1 MEVKDFFTYYPKYNP
16 KFEREIFH
24 LKEFYDERMTDD
36 YQTPSEGLWNH
47 QKVLSR
53 FMNKHTPYRSLLL
66 VHQVGTGKTCAAF
79 AIAEANLSSA
89 FKRTIFIS
97 PSQDLNKQQK
107 HVLITK
113 CFPKKY
119 GKLANKKIRRSSIP
133 YEFKTPQTFANYVE
147 RMDIN
152 KIRKFFANTLFII
165 DEVHKIKQYENVTVK
180 KEEIAKLKEQ
190 LKTLSG
196 NSALKLKEEIS
207 NIEKKTIQ
215 AYTQLQKVLKNA
227 YNTKV
232 LLLTATPMV
241 DRGSEITGV
250 LNLLLPYKDRLK
262 RDDWKNKNKLAKT
275 IRGRVSYLKS
285 KELTTGKN
293 FIQEFYK
300 NIDEQGAQ
308 YFPKKMV
315 KTVRNLNLNLVTCAM
330 SDLQTEV
337 YLKTWCEAIF
347 RAQDNKWLEP
357 VPSLCQQITPPKKQ
371 KTLAYN
377 AEQASLLITG
387 PNGTIPTNKVLFGSK
402 IKQKNKFFRNIASA
416 ARKTNKT
423 FEQVLYNYA
432 PKYAVTFKKL
442 KEAYKNK
449 KKSFIYI
456 RSVTGGG
463 ANALKMLLMEN
474 GYIDYTYRKESYV
487 FGGKTKLRKVA
498 IKKLPSTKLK
508 RFVFLTGDTSVD
520 KSKVIDIFNDPKNAQ
535 GEYISIII
543 GTDTITQGFTIKDV
557 QEMHVH
563 DPPWNLPTLEQA
575 IGRIIRENS
584 HSVINKILNTQVN
597 VNIYLYSAVPNLS
610 SDVGKK
616 FYEEQQKLSS
626 EYNFWN
632 SIDLKRFTKMTEKD
646 FEIKSVER
654 TLMENAFDCALFY
667 NRNNRKSSDDNSR
680 DCEYN
685 ICDYNCTG
693 IDKEY
698 LTGEKTPNVNANNY
712 VLLYEDEN
720 IQKLTPLL
728 VEKILPNVNITSI
741 PLLQKYLK
749 EELNLD
755 IISRTIMIVLNYIIQ
770 NKVPI
775 INNDISFEGLKMYL
789 YECNDLYYIST
800 PENSEFTGSLSPNFM
815 FQQKTSDNYI
825 DNIGNTISSDIF
837 CEGNKKKIELMLK
850 YEKPL
855 IKELITEHSI
865 LAEERN
871 INSQNNLSS
880 IVLSSKSIEP
890 FVYQSND
897 GTTVISKIIPDCKRE
912 LKLPLQENKKGKFC
926 GKKVNWAPEYWND
939 AAKNKTKS
947 LDDAIMNVLKRSI
960 QQKIP
965 IIGIGS
971 NNDLIILMTDVIY
984 PIVNGSRDL
993 NGLPSNKNL
1002 PKKKDGTIDTRKVP
1016 SGIMATSLSAAK
1028 KFKILTELFGITP
1041 VNKKQNY
1048 LQPLLETTLKSNN
1061 LWISETNADLS
1072 GRAKTDVIKLYE
1084 TVL

>member
-16 KFEREIFH
+16 KFESEIFH

-53 FMNKHTPYRSLLL
+53 FMNKYTPYRSLLL

-79 AIAEANLSSA
+79 AIAEANLSNS

-107 HVLITK
+107 HVLMTK

-119 GKLANKKIRRSSIP
+119 GKLVNKKIRRTSIP
-133 YEFKTPQTFANYVE
+133 YYFRTPQTFANRIE
-147 RMDIN
+147 NMSIES
-152 KIRKFFANTLFII
+152 IRRLFSNTLFIV
-165 DEVHKIKQYENVTVK
+165 DEVHKIKQYDNVAIK
-180 KEEIAKLKEQ
+180 KEEIVKLKEQ

-196 NSALKLKEEIS
+196 NAAFKLKEEIE
-207 NIEKKTIQ
+207 NLEKQTIQ
-215 AYTQLQKVLKNA
+215 AYTQLQKVFKNA
-227 YNTKV
+227 YNTKI

-250 LNLLLPYKDRLK
+250 LNLLLPYKDKLK
-262 RDDWKNKNKLAKT
+262 RDDWKNKSKLVNA

-293 FIQEFYK
+293 FVREFYK
-300 NIDEQGAQ
+300 SIDEKGDQ
-308 YFPKKMV
+308 YFPKMMV
-315 KTVRNLNLNLVTCAM
+315 KKLNNLNLNLVTCAM
-330 SDLQTEV
+330 GDLQTEV

-387 PNGTIPTNKVLFGSK
+387 PDGKIPTNKVLFGSK
-402 IKQKNKFFRNIASA
+402 IKHKSKFFTNISTV
-416 ARKTNKT
+416 ARQTNKT

-432 PKYAVTFKKL
+432 PKYAVTLKKL
-442 KEAYKNK
+442 KEAHINK
-449 KKSFIYI
+449 KKSFIFI

-463 ANALKMLLMEN
+463 ANALKMLLLAN
-474 GYIDYTYRKESYV
+474 GYVDYTYRKESYV
-487 FGGKTKLRKVA
+487 FGGKTKTKKVA
-498 IKKLPSTKLK
+498 IKQLPTRMRK

-520 KSKVIDIFNDPKNAQ
+520 KSKVIDIFNDPKNAK
-535 GEYISIII
+535 GEYISVII

-584 HSVINKILNTQVN
+584 HSVINKILNTQVD

-632 SIDLKRFTKMTEKD
+632 SIDLKKFTKMTEKD
-646 FEIKSVER
+646 VEIKSVER

-667 NRNNRKSSDDNSR
+667 NRNNRKSSEDNSR

-693 IDKEY
+693 IDKKY
-698 LTGEKTPNVNANNY
+698 ITGEKTPDINSGNY

-728 VEKILPNVNITSI
+728 VNKILPSVKIISI

-749 EELNLD
+749 QYFNLD
-755 IISRTIMIVLNYIIQ
+755 ILDRTIMIVLNYIIQ
-770 NKVPI
+770 NKIPI
-775 INNDISFEGLKMYL
+775 INNKFRDLKMHL

-800 PENSEFTGSLSPNFM
+800 SENFTGTLTTFM
-815 FQQKTSDNYI
+815 FQQKTSSDYI
-825 DNIGNTISSDIF
+825 DNIGNTLSSNIF
-837 CEGNKKKIELMLK
+837 CDGNKETIELMLK
-850 YEKPL
+850 YENPL
-855 IKELITEHSI
+855 VKELITEHSI
-865 LAEERN
+865 LAEERKLDN
-871 INSQNNLSS
+871 QNNLSS

-897 GTTVISKIIPDCKRE
+897 GLTVTSNIIPDCKRE
-912 LKLPLQENKKGKFC
+912 LKLPLKTHKKSKFC
-926 GKKVNWAPEYWND
+926 GKKVNWAPSYWSD
-939 AAKNKTKS
+939 ATKTKTKN
-947 LDDAIMNVLKRSI
+947 LDNAIINVLKRSI

-971 NNDLIILMTDVIY
+971 NNDLIILMTHVIY
-984 PIVNGSRDL
+984 PIVNGTRDL
-993 NGLPSNKNL
+993 NKPPSINNL
-1002 PKKKDGTIDTRKVP
+1002 PKKKDN
-1016 SGIMATSLSAAK
+1016 S
-1028 KFKILTELFGITP
+1028 
-1041 VNKKQNY
+1041 
-1048 LQPLLETTLKSNN
+1048 
-1061 LWISETNADLS
+1061 
-1072 GRAKTDVIKLYE
+1072 TDIVGCRRRR
-1084 TVL
+1084 V